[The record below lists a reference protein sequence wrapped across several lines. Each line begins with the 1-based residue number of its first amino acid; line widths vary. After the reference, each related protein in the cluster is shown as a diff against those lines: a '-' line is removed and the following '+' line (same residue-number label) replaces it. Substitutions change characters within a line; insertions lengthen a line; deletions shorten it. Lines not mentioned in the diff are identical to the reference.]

1 MDIRVCTAAIQSV
14 YAFSDTGYRY
24 AGVDDKDRNRFICP
38 AFEGELIIS
47 VRPRMLIAA
56 LDIAH
61 RYGPMDLCLLPIS
74 TGSSLSFLRNLIGL
88 SLHHYSLTS
97 AQHSNAWDAIQ
108 IAKLMGARRTV
119 AIHHSTFSPEDESRG
134 CVVSGPVRE

>member
-1 MDIRVCTAAIQSV
+1 MP
-14 YAFSDTGYRY
+14 RY
-24 AGVDDKDRNRFICP
+24 L
-38 AFEGELIIS
+38 ELTH
-47 VRPRMLIAA
+47 RA
-56 LDIAH
+56 DIAH

-134 CVVSGPVRE
+134 CVVSVIVALQSVSIVLTLVCSTSL